1 MAISNDL
8 LSSTLFSIL
17 KKEVD
22 QLYQTT
28 PFLDFAK
35 EMNGIE
41 YEDGGIK
48 IQRPLSL
55 EEHSTITQ
63 FATGYEGLNL
73 AVKDP
78 MRPAIY
84 DWVDFAAPIVITKKE
99 STENRGE
106 KGIVKILGARTRSVT
121 GMLRREI
128 NKQIIRGNSSVLT
141 QLNTLNGAVGGFLEV
156 ENANGVNQTNVIGG
170 ISKATYNQTTGW
182 QNQFVDI
189 LGVFGTNGIRLM
201 KAARNRAN
209 KRAPISEVNL
219 LLMSEDA
226 GANYER
232 ALFAQERF
240 IKESELNGGRKVR
253 MFGNAVFEEEL
264 ELGFT
269 ATSVDSGGGAKPVS
283 GYGINFGGIRTVFH
297 EEGEFAAAPFET
309 ISGTMAQVS
318 TIYLKMQV
326 VADHLG
332 SQFVLFDG
340 DGY

>member
-106 KGIVKILGARTRSVT
+106 KGIVKIRQ
-121 GMLRREI
+121 EI
-128 NKQIIRGNSSVLT
+128 SWL
-141 QLNTLNGAVGGFLEV
+141 
-156 ENANGVNQTNVIGG
+156 
-170 ISKATYNQTTGW
+170 
-182 QNQFVDI
+182 
-189 LGVFGTNGIRLM
+189 
-201 KAARNRAN
+201 
-209 KRAPISEVNL
+209 
-219 LLMSEDA
+219 
-226 GANYER
+226 
-232 ALFAQERF
+232 
-240 IKESELNGGRKVR
+240 
-253 MFGNAVFEEEL
+253 
-264 ELGFT
+264 
-269 ATSVDSGGGAKPVS
+269 
-283 GYGINFGGIRTVFH
+283 
-297 EEGEFAAAPFET
+297 
-309 ISGTMAQVS
+309 
-318 TIYLKMQV
+318 
-326 VADHLG
+326 
-332 SQFVLFDG
+332 
-340 DGY
+340 